1 MEGFEYLKSEVK
13 RRLKAKPVKE
23 LEDFYEKY
31 KHGESFIVRGIGPSF
46 IITIDEKNLAREE
59 FEDRLAE
66 KLATSLILLG
76 FYNSKNAETSLDLLT

>member
-23 LEDFYEKY
+23 LEGFYEKY
-31 KHGESFIVRGIGPSF
+31 KHGESFIVRGIGPGF
-46 IITIDEKNLAREE
+46 IITVEEKNITKEE

-76 FYNSKNAETSLDLLT
+76 FYNSKDAEASLDPLN